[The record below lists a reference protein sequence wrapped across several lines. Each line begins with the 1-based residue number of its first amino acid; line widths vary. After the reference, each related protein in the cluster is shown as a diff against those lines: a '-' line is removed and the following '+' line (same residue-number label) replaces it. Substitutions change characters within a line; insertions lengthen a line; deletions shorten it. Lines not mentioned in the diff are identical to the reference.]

1 MLMEKRYWLY
11 ILKLEQGKYYVG
23 VTSRSV
29 SKRVSEHQYGF
40 MGAKWTRRYKP
51 IQIIDKRDLGVTT
64 YDRAEQYETRV
75 TTRYMKKYGINN
87 VRGGLLTDEGNYVQR
102 FSYLFKT
109 EVYQNIVGVI
119 VMMLVILALGIL
131 YFLK

>member
-29 SKRVSEHQYGF
+29 SERVSEHQHGF
-40 MGAKWTRRYKP
+40 MGAKWTKRYKP
-51 IQIIDKRDLGVTT
+51 IKIIDKRDLGVTT